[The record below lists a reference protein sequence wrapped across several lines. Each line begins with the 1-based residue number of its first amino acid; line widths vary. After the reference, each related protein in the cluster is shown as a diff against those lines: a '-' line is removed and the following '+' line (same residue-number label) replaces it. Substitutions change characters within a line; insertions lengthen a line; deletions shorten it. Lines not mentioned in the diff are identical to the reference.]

1 VPGSLFEAVER
12 NSEDEVPSLPGA
24 VDALPLE
31 PSMQQMRDLAR
42 VASDFAVD
50 FVSRLPEMAAMDPEG
65 ASALASPFREPA
77 PEAGRPLAA
86 LLAAVGAGAEKG
98 INTAGPGY
106 LGCIPAGG
114 LFTAALAEL
123 ISAAMNRY
131 VTMWTVSPACAQIE
145 AAVVRWFAD
154 LFALPAEARGVLTS
168 GGSMSNLSAIVT
180 ARRAR
185 LPDDFL
191 RGTLYVS
198 DQTHASVAKAAM
210 IAGFPR
216 ERVRTVPTTPELRMD
231 LDATRALVRADRRAG
246 LQPFCLVA
254 SAGTTNTGA
263 VDPLDACAD
272 LAKEEDL
279 WLHADAAYGG
289 FFQLTERGR
298 RKLRGLERADSTA
311 LDPHKG
317 LFLPYGIGA
326 LLVRDGQR
334 LREAHALG
342 AEYLQD
348 LGGEEAIP
356 NFTDYSPELSRD
368 FRGLRAWL
376 PIQLHGLAAFRRALD
391 EKLDLAEWAHQALV
405 QVPGLEVPW
414 APELSAVAFRLR
426 PAGGTSV
433 DSDLDAL
440 NARLL
445 ERINASRRVFL
456 SSTRVRGRFMIR
468 LCVLS
473 ARTHRDRVEE
483 AVEIVRRAA
492 AELTGGPG

>member
-1 VPGSLFEAVER
+1 MTPELRQQRPMDAPG
-12 NSEDEVPSLPGA
+12 N
-24 VDALPLE
+24 ALPLE
-31 PSMQQMRDLAR
+31 PSAQQMRELTR
-42 VASDFAVD
+42 IASDFAID
-50 FVSRLPEMAAMDPEG
+50 FVSRLPDMAAMDMDG
-65 ASALASPFREPA
+65 ARALAAKFREPV
-77 PEAGRPLAA
+77 PENGQPLEE
-86 LLAAVGAGAEKG
+86 LLKEVAAGAEKG
-98 INTAGPGY
+98 FNTAGPGY
-106 LGCIPAGG
+106 LAYIPAGG

-123 ISAAMNRY
+123 IGAAMNRY
-131 VTMWTVSPACAQIE
+131 VTVWSASPVCAQIE
-145 AAVVRWFAD
+145 ATVLRWFAD
-154 LFALPAEARGVLTS
+154 LFGLPAEARGVLTS

-185 LPDDFL
+185 LPEDFL
-191 RGTLYVS
+191 RGTLYVT
-198 DQTHASVAKAAM
+198 DQAHASVAKAAM

-216 ERVRTVPTTPELRMD
+216 ERIRTVPTTPELRID
-231 LDATRALVRADRRAG
+231 LDATRELIRADRSAG

-272 LAKEEDL
+272 LAKEEGL

-298 RKLRGLERADSTA
+298 RKLRGLERADSIA

-317 LFLPYGIGA
+317 LFLPYGAGA
-326 LLVRDGQR
+326 LLVRDGRR

-348 LGGEEAIP
+348 LGGEEEIP
-356 NFTDYSPELSRD
+356 NFTDYSPELSRG

-376 PIQLHGLAAFRRALD
+376 PIQLHGLAAFRQALD
-391 EKLDLAEWAHQALV
+391 EKLDLAAWAHRALGE
-405 QVPGLEVPW
+405 VPGLELPW
-414 APELSAVAFRLR
+414 APELSVVAFRLK
-426 PAGGTSV
+426 PAGGGAG
-433 DSDLDAL
+433 DAELDDL
-440 NARLL
+440 NQRLL

-456 SSTRVRGRFMIR
+456 SSTRVRGRFLIR

-483 AVEIVRRAA
+483 AVAIIRQA
-492 AELTGGPG
+492 AELSGGSGR